1 LLDSSTN
8 RQGPNKDLPPCPVP
22 IQKVR
27 KETMYM
33 LGLASGLLADSAYE
47 YLKTKAGAAFTSED
61 SGEIDTEG

>member
-1 LLDSSTN
+1 
-8 RQGPNKDLPPCPVP
+8 
-22 IQKVR
+22 
-27 KETMYM
+27 M